1 MLTVCSHKLQKT
13 PILLMR
19 KYFVVLGLMLSLV
32 FPLKADAASV
42 VEEGLVS
49 YWTFDRDDIV
59 DDIAKDVMRNNDATI
74 IGNPKVVAGQVGNA
88 LKFDGINDYV
98 NLTTLGDFGSK
109 IGNATFEAWVKTSV
123 KEDWMVILKNR
134 KGFCDSCWGVELN
147 GSEDIDDEGEKGI
160 EALPG
165 SIACYICAKQCIWHF
180 PQRDIPIS
188 DDEWH
193 HITYVTKNYFEDGKF
208 PITGQ
213 PHKWWVQRL
222 FIYVDGVEHDFGFS
236 RHLAEG
242 TYPIFTTPVL
252 LGVRDSPVH
261 GIDGHFKGLIDE
273 VRIYERSLTKDE
285 VMQNFE
291 SRSGLKVESR
301 GKLATVW
308 GALKR

>member
-74 IGNPKVVAGQVGNA
+74 IGNPTVVAGQVGNA
-88 LKFDGINDYV
+88 LKFDGIDDYV

-109 IGNATFEAWVKTSV
+109 IGDATFEAWVKTSV
-123 KEDWMVILKNR
+123 KDKWMVLLKQRIGLCN
-134 KGFCDSCWGVELN
+134 SCWGIELN
-147 GSEDIDDEGEKGI
+147 GVEAGPEI
-160 EALPG
+160 EELPG
-165 SIACYICAKQCIWHF
+165 SIVCYLCHNTGRSGCQSVHPSEKF
-180 PQRDIPIS
+180 PIFDG
-188 DDEWH
+188 EWH
-193 HITYVTKNYFEDGKF
+193 HIAYVSKNYFEDGIN
-208 PITGQ
+208 PITGE
-213 PHKWWVQRL
+213 PHKWWIQRQ
-222 FIYVDGVEHDFGFS
+222 FIYVDGVQHGFLHDWKT
-236 RHLAEG
+236 AKG
-242 TYPIFTTPVL
+242 TYPVFTTPVL
-252 LGVRDSPVH
+252 LGARDHPIR
-261 GIDGHFKGLIDE
+261 GMDGFFKGMIDE
-273 VRIYERSLTKDE
+273 VRIYERSLTEDE

-301 GKLATVW
+301 NKLTTVW